1 MKLGAD
7 HVVIE
12 PNGHDGTF
20 QWNMRPFFFY
30 AEDLA
35 AHLPKSVVI
44 GLNDLVIATVYG
56 EEWVFQSPEN
66 GLHGAIMQHMHGE
79 NPEGGRL
86 SFGHMPDP
94 EITAGE
100 LERMTNEENLLLDQS
115 GGIFI
120 PFFDLVQPME
130 IPVFP
135 CRSFAIQWTARSTA
149 RNVDVEAQVRYLT
162 QCSDVEGLTFYID
175 IVVMPV
181 QVKDLM
187 YAAHPLVG
195 EAFVEIE
202 YRYADAGSFFRLHR
216 AKIANEGQNRQPAKR
231 RVQVPARKDSWI

>member
-1 MKLGAD
+1 M
-7 HVVIE
+7 
-12 PNGHDGTF
+12 
-20 QWNMRPFFFY
+20 
-30 AEDLA
+30 
-35 AHLPKSVVI
+35 
-44 GLNDLVIATVYG
+44 LNK
-56 EEWVFQSPEN
+56 
-66 GLHGAIMQHMHGE
+66 
-79 NPEGGRL
+79 
-86 SFGHMPDP
+86 
-94 EITAGE
+94 
-100 LERMTNEENLLLDQS
+100 RMTNEENLLLDQS